1 MTATIISN
9 SGQYPFG
16 MLSNQ
21 MVSRMIALNTTV
33 LRLSEAV
40 ATASAGFEGMAGTE
54 FEIIVG
60 MAKPEAP
67 AVPNN
72 FGVQQDPNAP
82 GQKGQDF
89 SYAVT
94 ALAQSWATFWTAAA
108 PYLEQLDNGGM
119 SM

>member
-9 SGQYPFG
+9 TGQYPFG
-16 MLSNQ
+16 MQCNQ
-21 MVSRMIALNTTV
+21 MVGRMISLNTTV
-33 LRLSEAV
+33 QRLNEAV
-40 ATASAGFEGMAGTE
+40 ATASSGFSGVAGTE

-60 MAKPEAP
+60 MASPDAP

-72 FGVQQDPNAP
+72 FGVQQDPAAP

-89 SYAVT
+89 SYAVGQ
-94 ALAQSWATFWTAAA
+94 LAAAWATFWTAAA